1 MNENFIDLRRRP
13 LCVLIL
19 KDPVKRRYVE
29 GATEPK
35 RGSPFRKDKVHS
47 LLYAYVDGRS
57 DIDLRIGL
65 LVSLPPATM
74 LRSMN
79 SPPDPHDDH
88 LRHLLDQRATRADLH
103 SRVPSLSE
111 FSDTPSIY
119 SHPFFS
125 PQPAD
130 READTSSLVSQP
142 LFHSSPRSGRERNR
156 LNELA
161 VSMLDLDEDP
171 RSSFASSSVYND
183 EDQNHYDEIDE
194 DDEPMPRMSLL
205 GPKMRFHSRAP
216 WESDEKPVMEDETES
231 DISRDQP
238 KNSFTPVQPLN
249 TRKTSF
255 ESRRS
260 HGKNSLE
267 LVSSQTSYSRGSLQ
281 IISVLTHSSA
291 SSTSLASPQSG
302 SRAPFSISRVRS
314 HSPSLAQSPLLLPT
328 SSRSPPESYI
338 SSIHDVGP
346 LDTNSSRVRSNS
358 SRPSYS
364 STEDDPH
371 PYSNPNH
378 ARSAS
383 EQSYDTSDVL
393 PHLAFPAVPR
403 SNSYATVTEAQ
414 YGKVFSRP
422 ETPQSEMPVPPVPHS
437 PRSIQG
443 KESSSPVT
451 TIRPADI
458 SLPSDPSNLP
468 GWTDR
473 GAAFGLISLEEARA
487 QRSRTIIAQAAAS
500 TASSTDP
507 AFHFPTNENI
517 NGNSPTSG
525 VASRA
530 RARSISAGAR
540 AKQAFNN
547 IVNGTPVKVERHDS
561 EPAVVLHST
570 NSAGFSPGGKG
581 LKHKKSGFMRLF
593 NGGKESPP
601 PPVPSL
607 SDGYA
612 AFNAQQSTQKSVKA
626 PVHRIPVPTL
636 SPSLTGDDPMKT
648 WYSTKRTHL
657 PLSIKTSSS
666 AAIGRPTPSS
676 AAGPHFPER
685 LGVPN
690 DLMPQSAPAN
700 VTEFPALKLRP
711 ISTMFSAQ
719 FGDHL
724 IPNSSLT
731 SPDVDTPSS
740 ATPST
745 VVSPTTPVSFSRSSD
760 KSVVVNEGDDQS
772 AVIRALQDQVM
783 SAKKTWQRHVW
794 ELEGQI
800 RDLKEK
806 VESLRTSDS
815 NEGYCSSCGRGS
827 RGRANESDPTDGESR
842 SISVVN
848 RPRAR
853 TGTGTSRFGSAI

>member
-1 MNENFIDLRRRP
+1 
-13 LCVLIL
+13 
-19 KDPVKRRYVE
+19 
-29 GATEPK
+29 
-35 RGSPFRKDKVHS
+35 
-47 LLYAYVDGRS
+47 
-57 DIDLRIGL
+57 
-65 LVSLPPATM
+65 M

-130 READTSSLVSQP
+130 REVDTSSLASQS
-142 LFHSSPRSGRERNR
+142 LSRSSPRPGRERNR

-183 EDQNHYDEIDE
+183 EEQNDYDENDE

-205 GPKMRFHSRAP
+205 GPKMRFHSKAP
-216 WESDEKPVMEDETES
+216 WELDEGIVMEDEAES
-231 DISRDQP
+231 VRSRDHP
-238 KNSFTPVQPLN
+238 KNSFSPVQSLQ
-249 TRKTSF
+249 TKKTSF

-260 HGKNSLE
+260 QGKGSFE
-267 LVSSQTSYSRGSLQ
+267 SVSSQTSYSRGPLHA
-281 IISVLTHSSA
+281 LTHSSA
-291 SSTSLASPQSG
+291 SSASLASPQSG
-302 SRAPFSISRVRS
+302 PRTPFSISRVRS

-346 LDTNSSRVRSNS
+346 LDTNASVRSNS

-364 STEDDPH
+364 STEEDPH

-378 ARSAS
+378 ARSSS
-383 EQSYDTSDVL
+383 EQSYDTSDIL

-403 SNSYATVTEAQ
+403 NDSYATVTEAQ

-422 ETPQSEMPVPPVPHS
+422 ETPQSETPVLPAPHS
-437 PRSIQG
+437 PRSIIHR
-443 KESSSPVT
+443 KEISSPISVHST

-473 GAAFGLISLEEARA
+473 GAPPAFGLISLEEARA
-487 QRSRTIIAQAAAS
+487 QRSRTATVQAAAS
-500 TASSTDP
+500 TPSSTDP
-507 AFHFPTNENI
+507 AFHFPTNESV
-517 NGNSPTSG
+517 NGHSPSNG

-540 AKQAFNN
+540 AKQAFSN
-547 IVNGTPVKVERHDS
+547 IVSGTPVKVERRDS

-570 NSAGFSPGGKG
+570 NSAGSSPGGRG

-593 NGGKESPP
+593 NGGKDDKSPP

-626 PVHRIPVPTL
+626 PIHRIPVPAL
-636 SPSLTGDDPMKT
+636 SPSLTGDDFTNYPF
-648 WYSTKRTHL
+648 STKRTHP
-657 PLSIKTSSS
+657 PLSIKTSSP

-676 AAGPHFPER
+676 AAGPSFPAR

-690 DLMPQSAPAN
+690 QSIPQSAPAN

-724 IPNSSLT
+724 IPNNSLI

-740 ATPST
+740 ASPST
-745 VVSPTTPVSFSRSSD
+745 AVSPTTPVSFSRLSD
-760 KSVVVNEGDDQS
+760 KPVVVNEGDDQS
-772 AVIRALQDQVM
+772 TVIRALQDQIV
-783 SAKKTWQRHVW
+783 SAKKAWQRHIW

-800 RDLKEK
+800 RDLKEE
-806 VESLRTSDS
+806 VELLRASDS
-815 NEGYCSSCGRGS
+815 EGYCSSCGRGS
-827 RGRANESDPTDGESR
+827 RQHANESDPTDGESK

-853 TGTGTSRFGSAI
+853 TGAGTSRFGSAV